1 MKMCMKSVTAWC
13 VLWAVGLGVSTALA
27 ATPDE
32 ALAHQ
37 LGQQLKQED
46 VAREEAIL
54 AERVRLLQIIKDVES
69 DPARRAAAI
78 AEGADRSLLC
88 SSCHGR
94 DGNSK
99 QPETPNLA
107 SQHPAYLLEQLQ
119 LFATG
124 QRINF
129 VMQSLASNFSAA
141 DKVNLAIYYSSM
153 PVQPVEYDANL
164 ASRGQRIYDSVCFMC
179 HAKDGKSAEGFARIA
194 GQKPEYVAK
203 TLHRYRANALGKAD
217 PLEVKRTNPR
227 MEQVTQNLSDEDIR
241 ALANYVASM
250 R

>member
-1 MKMCMKSVTAWC
+1 MKTCMKTAAALY
-13 VLWAVGLGVSTALA
+13 VLATMALGAHGVVA
-27 ATPDE
+27 ATSDE
-32 ALAHQ
+32 ALAQQ
-37 LGQQLKQED
+37 LGMQLEKDD
-46 VAREEAIL
+46 VAREEAIV
-54 AERVRLLQIIKDVES
+54 AERSRLLQVIKDVEA
-69 DPARRAAAI
+69 DTTRRAAAI

-99 QPETPNLA
+99 QPDTPNLA

-124 QRINF
+124 QRKNF
-129 VMQSLASNFSAA
+129 VMQSLSANFSDT
-141 DKVNLAIYYSSM
+141 DKVNLAIYFSSM
-153 PVQPVEYDANL
+153 PVQPVEFDATL
-164 ASRGQRIYDSVCFMC
+164 ASNGQRIYNSVCFVC

-194 GQKPEYVAK
+194 GQKPEYVIK
-203 TLHRYRANALGKAD
+203 TLQRYRANAQGKSD

-241 ALANYVASM
+241 ALANYVASL

>member
-1 MKMCMKSVTAWC
+1 MITRMRSV
-13 VLWAVGLGVSTALA
+13 AVLGVMSILTLGATAAVA
-27 ATPDE
+27 ATSDE
-32 ALAHQ
+32 RLAQQ

-46 VAREEAIL
+46 VTREETIL
-54 AERVRLLQIIKDVES
+54 AERVRLLQIIKQVES
-69 DPARRAAAI
+69 DTTERANAI

-99 QPETPNLA
+99 QPDTPNLA
-107 SQHPAYLLEQLQ
+107 SQQPAYLLEQLQ

-124 QRINF
+124 QRKNF
-129 VMQSLASNFSAA
+129 VMQSLASNFNTT

-153 PVQPVEYDANL
+153 PVQPVPFDAKLAARGKGTYDT
-164 ASRGQRIYDSVCFMC
+164 VCFMC
-179 HAKDGKSAEGFARIA
+179 HGTNGKGEEGFARIA
-194 GQKPEYVAK
+194 GQKPEYVIK
-203 TLHRYRANALGKAD
+203 SLQRYRANALGKSD
-217 PLEVKRTNPR
+217 PEEVKRTNPR

-241 ALANYVASM
+241 ALANYIASL

>member
-1 MKMCMKSVTAWC
+1 MKPAAALCLVWT
-13 VLWAVGLGVSTALA
+13 LGLGTGVATA

-32 ALAHQ
+32 ALMHQ

-46 VAREEAIL
+46 VAREEATV
-54 AERVRLLQIIKDVES
+54 AERMRLLQIIKDVES
-69 DPARRAAAI
+69 DSARRAAAI

-88 SSCHGR
+88 ASCHGR

-99 QPETPNLA
+99 QPDTPNLA
-107 SQHPAYLLEQLQ
+107 SQHPAYLLEQIE

-124 QRINF
+124 QRRNF
-129 VMQSLASNFSAA
+129 VMQSLAANFSNA

-153 PVQPVEYDANL
+153 PVQPAAFDANL
-164 ASRGQRIYDSVCFMC
+164 AARGQRIYDSVCFMC

-203 TLHRYRANALGKAD
+203 TLHRYRANAQGKAD

-227 MEQVTQNLSDEDIR
+227 MEQVTQNLSDQDIR
-241 ALANYVASM
+241 ELANYVASL

>member
-1 MKMCMKSVTAWC
+1 MNMRMKSAAAMC
-13 VLWAVGLGVSTALA
+13 VLWTLALGTGNAFA

-32 ALAHQ
+32 ALVHQ
-37 LGQQLKQED
+37 LGQQLKKED
-46 VAREEAIL
+46 VEREEAIV
-54 AERVRLLQIIKDVES
+54 AERARLLQIIKDVES
-69 DPARRAAAI
+69 DTARRAAAI

-99 QPETPNLA
+99 QPDIPNLA

-119 LFATG
+119 LFASG
-124 QRINF
+124 QRKNF
-129 VMQSLASNFSAA
+129 VMQSLAANFSNA

-153 PVQPVEYDANL
+153 PVAPVPYDPNL
-164 ASRGQRIYDSVCFMC
+164 AARGQRIYDSVCFVC

-194 GQKPEYVAK
+194 GQKPEYVMK
-203 TLHRYRANALGKAD
+203 TLHRYRDNAQGKAD

-241 ALANYVASM
+241 ALANYVTSL

>member
-1 MKMCMKSVTAWC
+1 MRTVAPLC
-13 VLWAVGLGVSTALA
+13 VLFVLLLGAGA
-27 ATPDE
+27 ASAAQSDE
-32 ALAHQ
+32 ALA
-37 LGQQLKQED
+37 LLLSQQLKKED
-46 VAREEAIL
+46 VARQQEIE
-54 AERVRLLQIIKDVES
+54 AERARLLEIITEVEH
-69 DPARRAAAI
+69 DPTRRANAI

-119 LFATG
+119 LFASG
-124 QRINF
+124 QRKNF
-129 VMQSLASNFSAA
+129 VMQSLAGNFNTA

-153 PVQPVEYDANL
+153 PVQPVEFDPLL
-164 ASRGQRIYDSVCFMC
+164 AGRGKRIYDSACFMC
-179 HAKDGKSAEGFARIA
+179 HGTDGKGAEGFARIA
-194 GQKPEYVAK
+194 GQKPEYVSG
-203 TLHRYRANALGKAD
+203 TLRRYRANALGNTD
-217 PLEVKRTNPR
+217 PEEVKRTNPR

-241 ALANYVASM
+241 NLANYVASL

>member
-1 MKMCMKSVTAWC
+1 MTTRMKSV
-13 VLWAVGLGVSTALA
+13 AVLGVMSILVFSAAALA

-32 ALAHQ
+32 RLAQQ

-46 VAREEAIL
+46 VAREEAVL
-54 AERVRLLQIIKDVES
+54 AERIRLLQIIKQVES
-69 DPARRAAAI
+69 DTIQRANAI

-99 QPETPNLA
+99 QPDTPNLA
-107 SQHPAYLLEQLQ
+107 GQQPAYLLEQLQ

-124 QRINF
+124 QRKNF
-129 VMQSLASNFSAA
+129 VMQSLAANFNTE

-153 PVQPVEYDANL
+153 PVQPVEFDAALAARGKRTYDT
-164 ASRGQRIYDSVCFMC
+164 VCFMC
-179 HAKDGKSAEGFARIA
+179 HATNGKGEEGFARIA
-194 GQKPEYVAK
+194 GQKPQYVMK
-203 TLHRYRANALGKAD
+203 TLQRYRANAQGKAD
-217 PLEVKRTNPR
+217 PDEVKRTNPR
-227 MEQVTQNLSDEDIR
+227 MEQVTQNLSDDDIR
-241 ALANYVASM
+241 ALANYVTSL

>member
-1 MKMCMKSVTAWC
+1 MMTTLKHAALRALLVTCLIMPA
-13 VLWAVGLGVSTALA
+13 AASA
-27 ATPDE
+27 ATSDE
-32 ALAHQ
+32 ALARQ
-37 LGQQLKQED
+37 LGQQMQQED
-46 VAREEAIL
+46 VVREEAIL
-54 AERVRLLQIIKDVES
+54 AERAHLLKIIREVES
-69 DPARRAAAI
+69 DGTKRATAI

-107 SQHPAYLLEQLQ
+107 GQHPAYLLEQLQ

-124 QRINF
+124 QRKNF
-129 VMQSLASNFSAA
+129 VMESLATNFSAT
-141 DKVNLAIYYSSM
+141 DKVNLAIYFSSM
-153 PVQPVEYDANL
+153 PVLPVEFDAGL
-164 ASRGQRIYDSVCFMC
+164 ASRGQRIYDSTCFMC

-194 GQKPEYVAK
+194 GQRPEYVSK
-203 TLHRYRANALGKAD
+203 TLQRYRANAQGKSNPD
-217 PLEVKRTNPR
+217 DMKRTNPR

-241 ALANYVASM
+241 TLAHYVASL